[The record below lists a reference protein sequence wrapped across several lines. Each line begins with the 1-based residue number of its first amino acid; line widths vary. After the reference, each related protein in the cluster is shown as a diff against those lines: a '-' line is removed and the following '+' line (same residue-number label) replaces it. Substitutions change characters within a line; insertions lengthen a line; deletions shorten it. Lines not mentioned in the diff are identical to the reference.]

1 MSFVVTIDPCPTKF
15 VGDMVDMILT
25 TDEASLDFQLKR
37 GNEVVLEENY
47 VQSQGSVRISGLD
60 KVIGSLLKGELKND
74 GSQYGYSDTFT
85 FKIGETTALTK
96 TMCQSHRANV
106 EDWNGAKHILSPGT
120 MDICYPGKA
129 HPLTFIP
136 QSNKLF
142 TAKLYS
148 ASGALLETVTEADP
162 GVVYTRNCQPDA
174 LFPVNYADGVRI
186 VYTSGSETFQSFI
199 DKRSYPDGL
208 LFRYL
213 NMYDVPE
220 SLLAKK
226 AMSVKPNF
234 TDEVALI
241 NGQQQRFAVEPDDEY
256 TANSG
261 AIIGQAQYTQWRELI
276 TSRQVEVLWG
286 SHWVPVTIT
295 RSNFERV
302 YRSSTVDGVTFSFKM
317 ANKKIVI

>member
-1 MSFVVTIDPCPTKF
+1 MSYVVTIDPCPTKF

-37 GNEVVLEENY
+37 GNETVLEENY
-47 VQSQGSVRISGLD
+47 VQSQGSVRIGGLD
-60 KVIGSLLKGELKND
+60 KVIGSLLKGELKD
-74 GSQYGYSDTFT
+74 YGSQYHYSDTFV
-85 FKIGETTALTK
+85 FMIGNSTILSK
-96 TMCQSHRANV
+96 TMYLSHRANV
-106 EDWNGAKHILSPGT
+106 EDWSGAKHILSPGT

-136 QSNKLF
+136 QNNKLF

-148 ASGALLETVTEADP
+148 ESGALLETINETDP
-162 GVVYTRNCQPDA
+162 GVTYTRNCQPDA
-174 LFPVNYADGVRI
+174 LFPVNYANGVRI
-186 VYTSGSETFQSFI
+186 VYTSGSETFTSFI
-199 DKRSYPDGL
+199 TTKKYPDSL

-220 SLLAKK
+220 TLLAKK
-226 AMSVKPNF
+226 AMKVKPNF

-241 NGQQQRFAVEPDDEY
+241 NGQQQRFAVQPDDEY
-256 TANSG
+256 TISSG

-302 YRSSTVDGVTFSFKM
+302 YRQASVDNVTFSFKM